1 MVPMGRAEYC
11 KAEYAGHFRH
21 NALFVGGGTRAA
33 VAEGRADFTPCFF
46 SEAPALFESTLPVD
60 TALVQVTPPDEN
72 GRFAPIDGET
82 WRKNY
87 DEIMYGEPTIKD
99 GDADLASFMDDADSV
114 AKLKESYPQI
124 DDWKIVFESDFY
136 ESGLGYDSEKKE
148 FVKKDLPVR
157 FVILSTE
164 QGDGFDIVFASSKH
178 WIDYDRNR
186 DEESGKSYVIPYTN
200 VLFNTCTADKSKI
213 EGIDFSGAQVY
224 RSWGFYTEKIPYL
237 LWLPNTSSVL
247 ITGKSEPSLIK
258 FEGATEPVKL
268 KRIDLAKYWSKAP
281 DDKKPNIPESR
292 KNDCFIISSEG
303 KYNLALWYYSAA
315 DKTARTLE
323 GFENAASI
331 SKVFVSDTC
340 LEVLNLDEG
349 VFRYYDFSD
358 GADPT
363 KAFFTLG
370 GNGGGLL
377 GGNISKI
384 AEYSG
389 IVDSNDNS
397 RITVLY
403 SGSENKM
410 FWIASFTLEDGVQ
423 SNFCLDLSAKGN
435 IGSCK
440 VRGGVAY
447 FSYHR
452 GKERVNYAVDV
463 RPDKDHTIQ
472 ANAW

>member
-1 MVPMGRAEYC
+1 M
-11 KAEYAGHFRH
+11 
-21 NALFVGGGTRAA
+21 
-33 VAEGRADFTPCFF
+33 
-46 SEAPALFESTLPVD
+46 
-60 TALVQVTPPDEN
+60 
-72 GRFAPIDGET
+72 
-82 WRKNY
+82 
-87 DEIMYGEPTIKD
+87 
-99 GDADLASFMDDADSV
+99 
-114 AKLKESYPQI
+114 
-124 DDWKIVFESDFY
+124 
-136 ESGLGYDSEKKE
+136 
-148 FVKKDLPVR
+148 
-157 FVILSTE
+157 
-164 QGDGFDIVFASSKH
+164 
-178 WIDYDRNR
+178 IDYDRNR

-200 VLFNTCTADKSKI
+200 VLFNICTADKSKI

-224 RSWGFYTEKIPYL
+224 RSWGFHTENIPYL
-237 LWLPNTSSVL
+237 IWLPETSSVL

-410 FWIASFTLEDGVQ
+410 FWIASYTLKDGVQ

-463 RPDKDHTIQ
+463 RPDKDHTLQ

>member
-1 MVPMGRAEYC
+1 ME
-11 KAEYAGHFRH
+11 
-21 NALFVGGGTRAA
+21 
-33 VAEGRADFTPCFF
+33 
-46 SEAPALFESTLPVD
+46 
-60 TALVQVTPPDEN
+60 
-72 GRFAPIDGET
+72 
-82 WRKNY
+82 
-87 DEIMYGEPTIKD
+87 
-99 GDADLASFMDDADSV
+99 
-114 AKLKESYPQI
+114 
-124 DDWKIVFESDFY
+124 
-136 ESGLGYDSEKKE
+136 
-148 FVKKDLPVR
+148 
-157 FVILSTE
+157 
-164 QGDGFDIVFASSKH
+164 
-178 WIDYDRNR
+178 
-186 DEESGKSYVIPYTN
+186 
-200 VLFNTCTADKSKI
+200 
-213 EGIDFSGAQVY
+213 
-224 RSWGFYTEKIPYL
+224 
-237 LWLPNTSSVL
+237 
-247 ITGKSEPSLIK
+247 
-258 FEGATEPVKL
+258 
-268 KRIDLAKYWSKAP
+268 
-281 DDKKPNIPESR
+281 
-292 KNDCFIISSEG
+292 
-303 KYNLALWYYSAA
+303 LWYYSAA

-349 VFRYYDFSD
+349 VFRYYDFSE
-358 GADPT
+358 GTDPT

-452 GKERVNYAVDV
+452 GKERVNYAVDL